1 MLRDGEQMMCAQ
13 TYRASVHTSA
23 FGGRCNWAL
32 RGGDGGVSEVWAGLA
47 VQVGV
52 FAGGYSA
59 ALLLESLRSRLS
71 GDP

>member
-1 MLRDGEQMMCAQ
+1 M
-13 TYRASVHTSA
+13 HTSA
-23 FGGRCNWAL
+23 FGGGCSWAL
-32 RGGDGGVSEVWAGLA
+32 RGGVGGVSEVWAGLA

-59 ALLLESLRSRLS
+59 ALLPESLRSRLS